1 VHVPFLYSCF
11 LCIPGLIFL
20 SDKINLM
27 IVLTNKKDK
36 YVLSIHT
43 FPKNISAVKMIFVA
57 GELIG

>member
-1 VHVPFLYSCF
+1 
-11 LCIPGLIFL
+11 
-20 SDKINLM
+20 M